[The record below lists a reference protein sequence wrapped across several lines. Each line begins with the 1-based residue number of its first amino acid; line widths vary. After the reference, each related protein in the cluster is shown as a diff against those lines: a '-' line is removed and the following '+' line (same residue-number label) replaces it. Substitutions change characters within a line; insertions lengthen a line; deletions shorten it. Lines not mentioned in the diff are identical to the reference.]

1 MFTSEQLLDKINQH
15 LRKLSYTR
23 HPEGLYTP
31 IEYVLALG
39 GKRIR
44 PILMLMAYELF
55 QKDVDRILD
64 QAVGIEIYH
73 NFTLLHDDLMDC
85 ADKRRGHPTVHVKW
99 DNNRAILSGD
109 AMTVLAYEYL
119 STCDSKLLSKVMNVF
134 NNTAIEICE
143 GQELDM
149 EFESRNDVSEEEYI
163 EMIKLKTAVLLAGSL
178 KIGAILA
185 GASEKDAEQL
195 YCFGIQIGLAFQLQD
210 DYLDVYGNTA
220 NFGKNIGGD
229 ILCNKKTYMLIK
241 TLSLADK
248 DSIDELNKWLMAIK
262 YEPNDKI
269 VAVTNIYNRL
279 NIASYCNDMIQDYYT
294 KGIDCLNKVSIAEEK
309 KQALREYAQALMH
322 REV

>member
-1 MFTSEQLLDKINQH
+1 MFTADQLLEKVNKH
-15 LRKLSYTR
+15 LRELSYSR
-23 HPEGLYTP
+23 HPEGLYDP
-31 IEYVLALG
+31 IEYVLSLG

-44 PILMLMAYELF
+44 PTLMLMAYELY
-55 QKDVDRILD
+55 KNDVDKILD

-85 ADKRRGHPTVHVKW
+85 ADKRRGNPTVHVKW
-99 DNNRAILSGD
+99 DNNKAILSGD

-119 STCDSKLLSKVMNVF
+119 STCDSSLLSQVMMVF
-134 NNTAIEICE
+134 NNTAMEICE

-149 EFESRNDVSEEEYI
+149 EFESRNNVTEEEYV
-163 EMIKLKTAVLLAGSL
+163 EMIRLKTAVLLAGSL

-185 GASEKDAEQL
+185 GASEEDASQL

-241 TLSLADK
+241 ALSLANEEQLA
-248 DSIDELNKWLMAIK
+248 ELNKWLTATEYNPK
-262 YEPNDKI
+262 EKI
-269 VAVTNIYNRL
+269 AAVTEIYNKL
-279 NIASYCNDMIQDYYT
+279 DIASYCDKIIQDYYA
-294 KGIDCLNKVSIAEEK
+294 KGIECLNRVSVAEDK
-309 KQALREYAQALMH
+309 KQALRAYAQKMMH